1 VFSGFIHLSPTATF
15 VVIICCI
22 QLTVFIGSLYLHRGQ
37 THGAVT
43 FHPVLHY
50 FFRTWLWLTNFGVVT
65 KQWVAVHRKHHAKC
79 DTVDD
84 PHSPQIHGIW
94 KLLTQG
100 TLLYRAAARDKE
112 LVKLYGLG
120 VKEDWMDHNI
130 YNKRK
135 FYGAPLFLLFEMM
148 LFGASTGAL
157 IWIFQVTVL
166 PLWASAFINGI
177 AHYVGYRNN
186 DTRDASRNFFPVGFI
201 FAGEEL
207 HNNHHARPGSA
218 KLSMKWWEFDIGW
231 LVIRV
236 LAFFRLL
243 TINRV

>member
-1 VFSGFIHLSPTATF
+1 MYSGI
-15 VVIICCI
+15 I
-22 QLTVFIGSLYLHRGQ
+22 QLTPFATFLIIIVSMQLSVFAVSLYLHRGQ
-37 THGAVT
+37 THGAIS
-43 FHPVLHY
+43 FHPLLSH
-50 FFRTWLWLTNFGVVT
+50 FFRLWLWLTTLGVVT

-100 TLLYRAAARDKE
+100 TLLYRSAARNKE
-112 LVKLYGLG
+112 LVTMYGLG
-120 VKEDWMDHNI
+120 VKEDWLD
-130 YNKRK
+130 RK
-135 FYGAPLFLLFEMM
+135 LYIKHVFAGAPLLLVIEMLLF
-148 LFGASTGAL
+148 GVSTGVM
-157 IWIFQVTVL
+157 IWLFQIATV
-166 PLWASAFINGI
+166 PFWASGFVNGL
-177 AHYVGYRNN
+177 AHYIGYRNN
-186 DTRDASRNFFPVGFI
+186 TTRDASRNLFPLGLL

-236 LAFFRLL
+236 LAFVRLVK
-243 TINRV
+243 INRI